1 MSKQRPLLV
10 GITGGI
16 GSGKSTVCKLFS
28 LLGIPVYTA
37 DERAKWL
44 MAQDLTLRNQITTTF
59 GAAAYSSTG
68 ELNRTFLA
76 ESVFPNP
83 EKIAQLNALV
93 HPAVKKDFEQWI
105 ASQTAPYLIKEAA
118 LLFETGA
125 AKALDY
131 VINVSS
137 PLRIRTARILLRDP
151 HRSEEQV
158 NQIINQQL
166 PDEEKNELADFCIK
180 NTDNKLLIPQVL
192 EVHEQL
198 SNATR
203 KSTLGID

>member
-1 MSKQRPLLV
+1 MSNKRPLLV

-28 LLGIPVYTA
+28 LVGIPVYSA
-37 DERAKWL
+37 DDRAKWL
-44 MAQDLTLRNQITTTF
+44 MAHDTTLQNQISTTF
-59 GAAAYSSTG
+59 GADAYSANG
-68 ELNRTFLA
+68 ELNRIFLA

-83 EKIAQLNALV
+83 EKIAELNARV
-93 HPAVKKDFEQWI
+93 HPAVRKDFEQWI
-105 ASQTAPYLIKEAA
+105 ALQTAPYLIKEAA

-125 AKALDY
+125 AKELDY

-137 PLRIRTARILLRDP
+137 PLRVRMARILLRDP

-192 EVHEQL
+192 QVHAQL
-198 SNATR
+198 LSYAT
-203 KSTLGID
+203 TA

>member
-1 MSKQRPLLV
+1 MSNKRPLLV

-28 LLGIPVYTA
+28 LLGIPVYSA
-37 DERAKWL
+37 DNRAKWL
-44 MAQDLTLRNQITTTF
+44 MVHDDKLRNQISTSF
-59 GAAAYSSTG
+59 GAAAYSTTG
-68 ELNRTFLA
+68 ELDRVFLA

-83 EKIAQLNALV
+83 EKIAALNALV
-93 HPAVKKDFEQWI
+93 HPVVRKDFEQWI
-105 ASQTAPYLIKEAA
+105 SQQTAPYLIKEAA

-125 AKALDY
+125 AKELDY

-137 PLRIRTARILLRDP
+137 PLRVRMARILLRDP

-180 NTDNKLLIPQVL
+180 NTDNKLILPQVL
-192 EVHEQL
+192 ALHTQL
-198 SNATR
+198 STATR
-203 KSTLGID
+203 KS

>member
-1 MSKQRPLLV
+1 MLV

-37 DERAKWL
+37 DDRAKWL
-44 MAQDLTLRNQITTTF
+44 MTQDPELRSQISTTF

-68 ELNRTFLA
+68 ELNRAFLA

-93 HPAVKKDFEQWI
+93 HPAVRKDFEQWI
-105 ASQTAPYLIKEAA
+105 AQQTAPYLIKEAA

-125 AKALDY
+125 AKELDY

-137 PLRIRTARILLRDP
+137 PLRVRMARVLLRDP
-151 HRSEEQV
+151 HRSEEQI

-192 EVHEQL
+192 EVNAQL
-198 SNATR
+198 SSATR
-203 KSTLGID
+203 KGKLGID

>member
-44 MAQDLTLRNQITTTF
+44 MAQDPELRNQISNIF
-59 GAAAYSSTG
+59 GEAAYSSTG

-192 EVHEQL
+192 EIHEQL
-198 SNATR
+198 INATR
-203 KSTLGID
+203 KATLGID

>member
-1 MSKQRPLLV
+1 MLV

-16 GSGKSTVCKLFS
+16 GSGKSTVCQLFS

-37 DERAKWL
+37 DDRAKWL
-44 MAQDLTLRNQITTTF
+44 MAQDAELQNQISSTF
-59 GAAAYSSTG
+59 GTESYLANG
-68 ELNRTFLA
+68 ELNRAFLA
-76 ESVFPNP
+76 ETVFPNP
-83 EKIAQLNALV
+83 EKITELNALV
-93 HPAVKKDFEQWI
+93 HPVVRKDFEQWI
-105 ASQTAPYLIKEAA
+105 TQQSAPYLIKEAA

-125 AKALDY
+125 AKELDY

-137 PLRIRTARILLRDP
+137 PLRVRMARILLRDP

-166 PDEEKNELADFCIK
+166 PDEEKNALADFCIK

-192 EVHEQL
+192 EVHAQL
-198 SNATR
+198 LSFAT
-203 KSTLGID
+203 TA